1 MTLERGYLIAFEGI
15 DGTGKS
21 THCHLLTEY
30 LQSNG
35 LPVLRLREPTQGP
48 WGRKIRNLLDRGRGE
63 ISPEEELTWFVND
76 RKEDVERNI
85 RPALDQKKIVLMD
98 RYYFSTAA
106 YQGAL
111 GLNPQTILRENEA
124 FAPVPDRVFIFAA
137 PLPVCLERI
146 RQSRNSGPD
155 AFEKLDY
162 LEKVQKIF
170 DTFTGPR
177 FRRVDSSVSQE
188 KVQARLRDAMIALL
202 PGSLNR

>member
-1 MTLERGYLIAFEGI
+1 MKLDRGYLIVFEGI

-30 LQSNG
+30 FQDNG
-35 LPVLRLREPTQGP
+35 LPVLRLREPTQGV
-48 WGRKIRNLLDRGRGE
+48 WGRKIRNLLVQGRGGVT
-63 ISPEEELTWFVND
+63 PEEELAWFIND

-85 RPALDQKKIVLMD
+85 RPALDQKKIILMD
-98 RYYFSTAA
+98 RYYFSTTA

-111 GLNPQTILRENEA
+111 GLNPETILRENEA
-124 FAPVPDRVFIFAA
+124 FAPAPDRVFIFTA

-155 AFEKLDY
+155 TFEKLEY

-177 FRRVDSSVSQE
+177 FRRVDSSASQE
-188 KVQARLRDAMIALL
+188 KVQARLRDEMVALFPDYL
-202 PGSLNR
+202 SR